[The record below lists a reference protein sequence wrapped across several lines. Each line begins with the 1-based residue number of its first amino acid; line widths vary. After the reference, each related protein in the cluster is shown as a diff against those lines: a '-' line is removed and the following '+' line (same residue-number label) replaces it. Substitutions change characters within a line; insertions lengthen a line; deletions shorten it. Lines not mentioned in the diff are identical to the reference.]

1 MSKNQD
7 WEKKK
12 KSVTFNTKCFP
23 PKNKK
28 QNTIACISA
37 LHGILSL
44 NLEATTEALRRYPS
58 SDIRERQVA
67 QSSPVIFGMKTKN
80 TASLYHQS
88 TANKREKLSVDSSP
102 QWVPRREIRGSL
114 ERLQVP
120 WEKETC
126 LPFSFADPYFEWP
139 ATLEATDNSTQHSAG
154 RKSQVGKLLLSSGK
168 SSAVL

>member
-1 MSKNQD
+1 MLLATTRVVFSQGTITFVQGYKVLTPKTRTCNYRALFKVGRGVKKPGLG
-7 WEKKK
+7 KKK

-120 WEKETC
+120 
-126 LPFSFADPYFEWP
+126 
-139 ATLEATDNSTQHSAG
+139 
-154 RKSQVGKLLLSSGK
+154 
-168 SSAVL
+168 